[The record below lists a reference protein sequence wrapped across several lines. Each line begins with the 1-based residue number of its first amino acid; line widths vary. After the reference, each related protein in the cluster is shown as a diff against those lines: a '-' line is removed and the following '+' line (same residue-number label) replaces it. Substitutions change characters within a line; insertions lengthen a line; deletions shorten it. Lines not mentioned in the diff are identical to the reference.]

1 MKILSLVRDPYEV
14 VLKGTL
20 ASLAKKKGWLPS
32 QDGQIPFQKFMTAN
46 NDSGLFELPLKLVI
60 QRSQEVN
67 KEVQVAVRLQEDP
80 RFDVKV
86 FQLDEVTS
94 GTRNVVLQLCDWL
107 NLKCFDDYVNYI
119 ENCALAKARVRKYLF
134 VWPKKV
140 KSILN
145 GLILAHP
152 AYYHNGSRYLI

>member
-1 MKILSLVRDPYEV
+1 
-14 VLKGTL
+14 
-20 ASLAKKKGWLPS
+20 
-32 QDGQIPFQKFMTAN
+32 MTAGC
-46 NDSGLFELPLKLVI
+46 SKLPLKLVI

-107 NLKCFDDYVNYI
+107 NLKCYDDYVNYI
-119 ENCALAKARVRKYLF
+119 EKLCTG
-134 VWPKKV
+134 
-140 KSILN
+140 KS
-145 GLILAHP
+145 
-152 AYYHNGSRYLI
+152 